1 MISVKLTKSILLSLW
16 CLSVH
21 CSASETGGLAKATHL
36 EVGPCAEAKAKG
48 RIGHCV
54 PALTAVIVATTS
66 SLSSRISK
74 TGDRFG
80 IVLTKAVEA
89 DGVAVLPEG
98 LGGQG
103 EVVHA
108 KNSGAGVGGEL
119 ILAARYLDLRTSRL
133 KLRSMKTLARGKD
146 QIDSAIA
153 VSAIVHPIVG
163 LFVRGGHIDFPAGS
177 VAEAKTAEEVWIDV
191 K

>member
-1 MISVKLTKSILLSLW
+1 VIL
-16 CLSVH
+16 
-21 CSASETGGLAKATHL
+21 
-36 EVGPCAEAKAKG
+36 
-48 RIGHCV
+48 
-54 PALTAVIVATTS
+54 ATTS
-66 SLSSRISK
+66 PLSSRISK

-89 DGVAVLPEG
+89 DGVAVLPDG
-98 LGGQG
+98 LGGEG

-108 KNSGAGVGGEL
+108 KSSGAGVGGEL

-146 QIDSAIA
+146 RIASAIA
-153 VSAIVHPIVG
+153 VSTIAPIVG
-163 LFVRGGHIDFPAGS
+163 LFVRGGHIDIPAGS